1 MAKFMPTSPGV
12 SAPSI
17 ARVALNIPIPELF
30 DYRLSADVSPQDLG
44 RRVIVPFG
52 QKRKVG
58 VLMELASG
66 SDVPANRLK
75 DVLEVDRDTPAL
87 PADILQL
94 CRFCAGYY
102 HHPIGLITLLALPT
116 ALRQVQACAPSTQT
130 HYKLSPQGKRT
141 LPGALPARAP
151 LQKTLYERLNEGE
164 WMSKAALQALG
175 SNLNPILNRWEDL
188 GWLERQERLLL
199 GLPSAAPPSM
209 PQLNVEQGAA
219 ASALANPGFR
229 ANLLFGITGSGKTEV
244 YLRLIEEVLGRGRQV
259 LVLAPE
265 INLTPQLTARF
276 VGRFP
281 GVPIATLHSGL
292 AEGERLAH
300 WLAASRGEA
309 RIVLGTR
316 LAVFTPLPD
325 LGLIIVD
332 EEHDASFSQQDGL
345 RYSARDV
352 AVYRAQLRDS
362 PVVLGSATPSLE
374 TWRNVAQKRYGL
386 YRLGQRAVPGAS
398 LPQIELVDTRLHK
411 PVDGLAPKTLAALR
425 ETLGGGGQAL
435 VFINRRGYA
444 PALVCPTC
452 RWAAPCP
459 RCSARLVLH
468 LRAGRL
474 KCHHCGHE
482 ETLPAACPWCGNA
495 ELKPSGHGTQRL
507 EAALTE
513 ALPLARILR
522 VDRDATR
529 RKGSW
534 DAMQQRIH
542 GGDANLLVGTQLL
555 AKGHDFPGLNLVAV
569 INADAALFAQDFRAG
584 ERLFAQLLQVSGRAG
599 RTGDSGKVLVQTSFP
614 EHPLYQHLLKH
625 DFEGYAEILLNERQ
639 QTGFP
644 PYSYQAVL
652 RAEATQ
658 LAPATEFLERA
669 RSLAPAIK
677 GVEIYQPV
685 QAVMARKA
693 GMERAILLVQS
704 DSRAALQ
711 QCLAGWAPQ
720 LYAARP
726 GPVRWHLDV
735 DPAEI

>member
-1 MAKFMPTSPGV
+1 MATPPGSP
-12 SAPSI
+12 SPSI
-17 ARVALNIPIPELF
+17 ARVALSVPIPALF
-30 DYRLSADVSPQDLG
+30 DYRLPAGITDEDLG

-52 QKRKVG
+52 RKKMVG
-58 VLMELASG
+58 VLMDFAAH
-66 SDVPANRLK
+66 SDIPSARLK
-75 DVLEVDRDTPAL
+75 TLLAIDREALAL
-87 PADILQL
+87 PQDILQL
-94 CRFCAGYY
+94 CRFCAAYY
-102 HHPIGLITLLALPT
+102 HHPIGPITQLALPT
-116 ALRQVQACAPSTQT
+116 ALRRVQACAPSTYT
-130 HYKLSPQGKRT
+130 HYRLSPQGKCT
-141 LPGALPARAP
+141 LPEILPARAH
-151 LQKTLYERLNEGE
+151 LQKTLFERLTEGG
-164 WMSKAALQALG
+164 WTSRAALQALG
-175 SNLNPILNRWEDL
+175 GNLNPILKRWEEL
-188 GWLERQERLLL
+188 GWLEKHERLLL
-199 GLPSAAPPSM
+199 GLPTAGPAFM
-209 PQLNVEQGAA
+209 PQLNAQQDAA
-219 ASALANPGFR
+219 AATLARPGFR

-244 YLRLIEEVLGRGRQV
+244 YLRLIETVLGRGQQV

-276 VGRFP
+276 AGRFP
-281 GVPIATLHSGL
+281 DISIARLHSGL

-345 RYSARDV
+345 RYSARDL
-352 AVYRAQLRDS
+352 AVYRAQLRNA
-362 PVVLGSATPSLE
+362 PVVLGSATPALE
-374 TWRNVAQKRYGL
+374 TWHNVRGQRYGL

-398 LPQIELVDTRLHK
+398 LPTIELIDTRVQK
-411 PVDGLAPKTLAALR
+411 PLDGLAPKTRLALQ
-425 ETLGGGGQAL
+425 ETLAGGGQAL

-444 PALVCPTC
+444 PALVCPAC

-468 LRAGRL
+468 LRASRL

-482 ETLPAACPWCGNA
+482 ESIPTTCPSCGSSG
-495 ELKPSGHGTQRL
+495 LKPSGHGTQRL

-513 ALPLARILR
+513 AFPQARILR

-534 DAMQQRIH
+534 EAMQQRIH
-542 GGDANLLVGTQLL
+542 AGDANLLVGTQLL

-569 INADAALFAQDFRAG
+569 VNADAALFAQDFRAG
-584 ERLFAQLLQVSGRAG
+584 ERLFAHLLQVSGRAG
-599 RTGDSGKVLVQTSFP
+599 RTGDSGRVLVQTEFP
-614 EHPLYQHLLKH
+614 EHPLYQHLLRH
-625 DFEGYAEILLNERQ
+625 DFEGYAEILLTERR
-639 QTGFP
+639 QTRFP
-644 PYSYQAVL
+644 PYSHQAVL
-652 RAEATQ
+652 RAEAAQ
-658 LAPATEFLERA
+658 LALATEFLERA
-669 RSLAPAIK
+669 RRLAPVIA
-677 GVEIYQPV
+677 GVDIYDPV

-704 DSRAALQ
+704 DNRSALQ
-711 QCLAGWAPQ
+711 QCLAAWAPQ
-720 LYAARP
+720 LYALKP

>member
-1 MAKFMPTSPGV
+1 MPSSAGS

-17 ARVALNIPIPELF
+17 ARVALNVPIPELF
-30 DYRLSADVSPQDLG
+30 DYRLPAGVTSQDLG

-52 QKRKVG
+52 QKKKVG
-58 VLMELASG
+58 VLMELAAD
-66 SDVPANRLK
+66 SDISASRLK
-75 DVLEVDRDTPAL
+75 TVLEVDRGIPAL
-87 PADILQL
+87 PPDVLQL

-102 HHPIGLITLLALPT
+102 HHPIGPITHLALPT
-116 ALRQVQACAPSTQT
+116 ALRQLQVCSPSGTT
-130 HYKLSPQGKRT
+130 HYKLSAQGKH
-141 LPGALPARAP
+141 ALPTGLPVRAP
-151 LQKTLYERLNEGE
+151 LQTILFERLNSQD
-164 WMSKAALQALG
+164 WTSKAALQELG
-175 SNLNPILNRWEDL
+175 GNLNPILKRWEDL
-188 GWLERQERLLL
+188 GWLEKQQRLLL
-199 GLPSAAPPSM
+199 GRSPVAPASM
-209 PQLNVEQGAA
+209 PQLNAEQQAA
-219 ASALANPGFR
+219 ASALAYPGFR

-244 YLRLIEEVLGRGRQV
+244 YLRLIETVLARGQQV

-281 GVPIATLHSGL
+281 GLPIAGLHSGL

-300 WLAASRGEA
+300 WLSASRGEA

-345 RYSARDV
+345 RYSARDL
-352 AVYRAQLRDS
+352 AVYRAQLRDA

-374 TWRNVAQKRYGL
+374 TWRNVAQERYGL
-386 YRLGQRAVPGAS
+386 FRLGQRAVPGAV
-398 LPQIELVDTRLHK
+398 LPQIELVDTRVHK
-411 PVDGLAPKTLAALR
+411 PVDGLAPKTLMALR
-425 ETLGGGGQAL
+425 ETLAGGGQAL

-482 ETLPAACPWCGNA
+482 ETIPAACPSCGNT

-513 ALPLARILR
+513 ALPQARILR

-542 GGDANLLVGTQLL
+542 AGDANLLVGTQLL
-555 AKGHDFPGLNLVAV
+555 SKGHDFPGLNLVAV
-569 INADAALFAQDFRAG
+569 INADAALFAQDFRAA

-599 RTGDSGKVLVQTSFP
+599 RTGDSGRVLVQTGFP

-625 DFEGYAEILLNERQ
+625 DFEGYAEILLTERQ

-652 RAEATQ
+652 RAEAIQ
-658 LAPATEFLERA
+658 LSLATEFLERA
-669 RSLAPAIK
+669 RSLAPVIK
-677 GVEIYQPV
+677 GVEIYHPV
-685 QAVMARKA
+685 QAVMAKKA

-704 DSRAALQ
+704 DNRGALQ